1 MKKVTSKKSAIFIG
15 LMFLTM
21 IPPKAWGYAE
31 KDFPPSFSDKPF
43 SSDDNL
49 SFSSVVLSGPD
60 LSEANLTN
68 ETFAFSRAVLT
79 NENGVAICQINLV
92 ENPEFL
98 PVFAKPGSD
107 TLEPLD
113 LPECEQQN
121 LVVVAQYTQ
130 QA

>member
-1 MKKVTSKKSAIFIG
+1 MKKNIEQKRNKKTTILLS

-21 IPPKAWGYAE
+21 ICPKAWGYAE
-31 KDFPPSFSDKPF
+31 KDLPPSFSDKPF

-60 LSEANLTN
+60 FLKAKFTN

-79 NENGVAICQINLV
+79 DENGVAICQVNLV

-98 PVFAKPGSD
+98 PQFAEPGASD
-107 TLEPLD
+107 LEPLD
-113 LPECEQQN
+113 LPDS
-121 LVVVAQYTQ
+121 VKSKT
-130 QA
+130 